1 MTNTSNWP
9 REVIDIE
16 QLKTVFDDNDINITD
31 ELDIVL
37 RQRAHV
43 DLPYGKRYQH
53 VRFATI
59 LGAVYVP
66 DSIYKEK
73 EREKHLKKLRR
84 YYDQNATKSYIKLET
99 AEFYCNFL
107 DQIKDS
113 IEQRHP
119 GVKLPLISIDK
130 PLEKQEHFHGSG
142 SKKEKKTKTLNDKI
156 VKIDRYQV
164 INPSCLQKL
173 SADELSKLL
182 DEVFQKRSADLT
194 STADKDKLLNL
205 ISNIKYAFAYA
216 QNDGKSLE
224 QNSHLNQA
232 RRLYNYRAGQNLT
245 PQTQKLYVTYMEA
258 VEERLRN
265 EHPDYQVVYDEIPLL
280 YENNQPEPRPGPG
293 PEPGPEPKPRPGPE
307 PKPRPG
313 PEPKPRPEPEPNNKI
328 LDGYTSDEWAQLL
341 MSSPDGEEKPV
352 FLEMTEDV
360 LHLTEGLEITTLRE
374 VLGDKFPQ
382 NFNNLS
388 PEDKEAKL
396 QELKNNLN
404 HAELAKFNV
413 GLTNKAQILAES
425 LPPHQLVIMAQDIDK
440 QLEGENGASDEKKQQ
455 LQTLKTQKEVLVA
468 AMAAKTKGV
477 ALGDIII
484 DQTNVADVY
493 DGAVEMFD
501 YLQNS
506 GLSIEGEGEFSFA
519 ELLTAAR
526 NKLDQEITA
535 YDADNG
541 LSEIKENNAAE
552 LEQTFNKAWQKVT
565 EVDFANTDN
574 KKAVLGEQLAAKLDA
589 LQFEDPDAD
598 EKKQTFIETIKLE
611 AARNAAVRGI
621 GKDGDAF
628 NEELVNQLRVTAG
641 NHIQTLIATE
651 AIANLPEDATDEQ
664 RRQAIAA
671 ALEQPQAKIS
681 NKGLAAYQAATVNN
695 HISFLNRLAGK
706 AHLNNRSAPVLS
718 KMYGPLQK
726 IDKACIARFGQ
737 NYTIVRKFGR
747 MIAGNMG
754 AQALNQVMRI
764 GCNTV
769 GLALGTPGLGSQI
782 YAGIYAAQALT
793 RLGMSFAQERREAKA
808 RGEKYGFGKFLL
820 QKSPEILM
828 TAAVTTSIF
837 FGGEIAKRGMEAAV
851 RYGTMAV
858 GFGISLVKGIR
869 AQRKAGNKWGKAI
882 AKAFANSA
890 ASTATAVATGMG
902 MAWGVNN
909 LAAEIT
915 NNTSLDLWGEHG
927 TRQPTA
933 DEYNPDDASYSK
945 DTVGSD
951 KLDNYK
957 NMTPEELNRS
967 GIIKEGLPRDEAA
980 GLINQT
986 DEQLADKGLVRSE
999 TSANDPNGVKIVD
1012 EPAGVAYAK
1021 GAVENAK
1028 DILEMWTK
1036 DASGLLDDNISK
1048 LQPILEEWNARF
1060 PDKAMDAHRLLLI
1073 AGDCGAQMV
1082 NADIDTNMHHVD
1094 HSDTPAEVHGNHKVF
1109 GSQWCEANN
1118 FNHDIIKHI
1127 ASVTDANGHIIPE
1140 KLSPDTLWAIA
1151 ELDAAVS
1158 AHNEVGHIN
1167 GAPVHTDGVLARNA
1181 SADGTGVFHHV
1192 DDGKGEVFTT
1202 YADGDGKITIPE
1214 KAHYERIDEYSKV
1227 TQHSFI
1233 PFTTTFDRIYGGAQK
1248 VKQSL
1253 NRIMGANGKHRENV
1267 NADGTRE
1274 KPAGIKP
1281 VNLSNGRS

>member
-1 MTNTSNWP
+1 M
-9 REVIDIE
+9 
-16 QLKTVFDDNDINITD
+16 
-31 ELDIVL
+31 
-37 RQRAHV
+37 
-43 DLPYGKRYQH
+43 
-53 VRFATI
+53 
-59 LGAVYVP
+59 
-66 DSIYKEK
+66 
-73 EREKHLKKLRR
+73 
-84 YYDQNATKSYIKLET
+84 
-99 AEFYCNFL
+99 
-107 DQIKDS
+107 
-113 IEQRHP
+113 
-119 GVKLPLISIDK
+119 ISIDK

-293 PEPGPEPKPRPGPE
+293 PEPKPRPGPGPE

-313 PEPKPRPEPEPNNKI
+313 PEPKPRPEPEPNKKT

-374 VLGDKFPQ
+374 VLGNKFPQ

-388 PEDKEAKL
+388 LEDKEAKL

-404 HAELAKFNV
+404 PTELAKFNV

-477 ALGDIII
+477 AFGDIII

-493 DGAVEMFD
+493 DGAMEMFD

-506 GLSIEGEGEFSFA
+506 GVQLEGEGEFSFA
-519 ELLTAAR
+519 DLMESAK
-526 NKLDQEITA
+526 NKLNREIAA
-535 YDADNG
+535 YDEANG
-541 LSEIKENNAAE
+541 LTNINEEDADKLEKAFDDVWATAKEIDINDKTQNEAWFSNIGTFFDGLSFAE
-552 LEQTFNKAWQKVT
+552 
-565 EVDFANTDN
+565 
-574 KKAVLGEQLAAKLDA
+574 
-589 LQFEDPDAD
+589 PDAD
-598 EKKQTFIETIKLE
+598 KKKQTFIETIKLE
-611 AARNAAVRGI
+611 AARNAAIRSV
-621 GKDGDAF
+621 GKSK
-628 NEELVNQLRVTAG
+628 EELIEELKIQLQTTAG
-641 NHIQTLIATE
+641 QHIQTLIATDVM
-651 AIANLPEDATDEQ
+651 ANLPENATDEQ
-664 RRQAIAA
+664 RRQAVAE
-671 ALEQPQAKIS
+671 ALAQPRHQIS
-681 NKGLAAYQAATVNN
+681 DKGLAAYQAATVNN

-706 AHLNNRSAPVLS
+706 AHLNNRSASVLS
-718 KMYGPLQK
+718 KIYGPLQK

-737 NYTIVRKFGR
+737 NYTVVRKFGR
-747 MIAGNMG
+747 MMAGNMG
-754 AQALNQVMRI
+754 AQALNQVVRI

-782 YAGIYAAQALT
+782 YAGVYAAQALT
-793 RLGMSFAQERREAKA
+793 RLGMSFAQERRDAKA

-1028 DILEMWTK
+1028 DILEIWTK
-1036 DASGLLDDNISK
+1036 DAPGLLDDNISK

-1281 VNLSNGRS
+1281 INLSNGRS

>member
-16 QLKTVFDDNDINITD
+16 QLKTVFDDNNINITD

-130 PLEKQEHFHGSG
+130 PLEKQEHLHGSG

-293 PEPGPEPKPRPGPE
+293 P
-307 PKPRPG
+307 G
-313 PEPKPRPEPEPNNKI
+313 PEPKPRPEPEPNKKI

-425 LPPHQLVIMAQDIDK
+425 LPPHQLVVMAQDIDK
-440 QLEGENGASDEKKQQ
+440 QLEDKNRTSDEQEQQ
-455 LQTLKTQKEVLVA
+455 LQELKAQKEVLVA

-477 ALGDIII
+477 AFGDIII

-493 DGAVEMFD
+493 DGAMEMFD

-506 GLSIEGEGEFSFA
+506 GVQLEGEGEFSFA
-519 ELLTAAR
+519 DLMESAK
-526 NKLDQEITA
+526 NKLNREIAA
-535 YDADNG
+535 YDEANG
-541 LSEIKENNAAE
+541 LTNINEEDADKLEKAFDDVWATAKEIDINDKTQNEAWFSNIGTFFDGLSFAE
-552 LEQTFNKAWQKVT
+552 
-565 EVDFANTDN
+565 
-574 KKAVLGEQLAAKLDA
+574 
-589 LQFEDPDAD
+589 PDAD
-598 EKKQTFIETIKLE
+598 KKKQTFIETIKLE
-611 AARNAAVRGI
+611 AARNAAIRSV
-621 GKDGDAF
+621 GKSK
-628 NEELVNQLRVTAG
+628 EELIEELKIQLQTTAG
-641 NHIQTLIATE
+641 QHIQTLIATDVM
-651 AIANLPEDATDEQ
+651 ANLPENATDEQ
-664 RRQAIAA
+664 RRQAVAE
-671 ALEQPQAKIS
+671 ALAQPRHQIS
-681 NKGLAAYQAATVNN
+681 DKGLAAYQAATVNN

-706 AHLNNRSAPVLS
+706 AHLNNRSASVLS
-718 KMYGPLQK
+718 KIYGPLQK

-737 NYTIVRKFGR
+737 NYTVVRKFGR
-747 MIAGNMG
+747 MMAGNMG
-754 AQALNQVMRI
+754 AQALNQVVRI

-782 YAGIYAAQALT
+782 YAGVYAAQALT
-793 RLGMSFAQERREAKA
+793 RLGMSFAQERRDAKA

-1028 DILEMWTK
+1028 DILEIWTK
-1036 DASGLLDDNISK
+1036 DAPGLLDDNISK

>member
-1 MTNTSNWP
+1 MTDTSNWP

-16 QLKTVFDDNDINITD
+16 QLKTILDSNSINMAD

-37 RQRAHV
+37 RQKAHV
-43 DLPYGKRYQH
+43 DMPYGKRYQH

-59 LGAVYVP
+59 LGAVHVP
-66 DSIYKEK
+66 NSLYNDK
-73 EREKHLKKLRR
+73 ERQKHLKKLRR
-84 YYDQNATKSYIKLET
+84 YYDQSATKAYIKLET
-99 AEFYCNFL
+99 ADFYCNFL
-107 DQIKDS
+107 EQIKDS

-119 GVKLPLISIDK
+119 GVKLPLTTVDK
-130 PLEKQEHFHGSG
+130 PIEKEQTRGTG
-142 SKKEKKTKTLNDKI
+142 GKKRSKPNTQNDQI
-156 VKIDRYQV
+156 VKIDRYRV
-164 INPSCLQKL
+164 INPSCLSNL
-173 SADELSKLL
+173 PAEELTKLL
-182 DEVFQKRSADLT
+182 NETLAEYADNMT
-194 STADKDKLLNL
+194 ATADKDKLIKFIANL
-205 ISNIKYAFAYA
+205 EYAFAYA
-216 QNDGKSLE
+216 RNDGKSLE

-245 PQTQKLYVTYMEA
+245 PQTQKLYVAYMEA
-258 VEERLRN
+258 VEEKLRKA
-265 EHPDYQVVYDEIPLL
+265 HPDYQIVYDEIPLL
-280 YENNQPEPRPGPG
+280 YDSVRAEPQPE
-293 PEPGPEPKPRPGPE
+293 PEPKPE
-307 PKPRPG
+307 
-313 PEPKPRPEPEPNNKI
+313 PEPEPQPEPEPADTQEKI
-328 LDGYTSDEWAQLL
+328 LEGYTSDEWTQLL
-341 MSSPDGEEKPV
+341 AGVKNEDALPV
-352 FLEMTEDV
+352 FLEMTADS
-360 LHLTEGLEITTLRE
+360 LHLTEGMEITALRE
-374 VLGDKFPQ
+374 VLGDRFPK
-382 NFNNLS
+382 NFEKLT
-388 PEDKEAKL
+388 PAEKDAKR
-396 QELKNNLN
+396 QELKSSLN
-404 HAELAKFNV
+404 PAELAKFNIR
-413 GLTNKAQILAES
+413 LTDKTQILAES
-425 LPPHQLVIMAQDIDK
+425 LPPHQLVVMAQDIDK
-440 QLEGENGASDEKKQQ
+440 QLEDKNRTSDEQEQQ
-455 LQTLKTQKEVLVA
+455 LQELKAQKEVLVA

-477 ALGDIII
+477 AFGDIII

-493 DGAVEMFD
+493 DGAMEMFD

-506 GLSIEGEGEFSFA
+506 GVQLEGEGEFSFA
-519 ELLTAAR
+519 DLVESAK
-526 NKLDQEITA
+526 NKLNREIAA
-535 YDADNG
+535 YDEANG
-541 LSEIKENNAAE
+541 LTNINEEDADRLEKAFDDVWATAKEIDINDKTQNEAWFSNIGTFFDGLSFAE
-552 LEQTFNKAWQKVT
+552 
-565 EVDFANTDN
+565 
-574 KKAVLGEQLAAKLDA
+574 
-589 LQFEDPDAD
+589 PDAD
-598 EKKQTFIETIKLE
+598 KKKQTFIETIKLE
-611 AARNAAVRGI
+611 AARNAAIRSV
-621 GKDGDAF
+621 GKSK
-628 NEELVNQLRVTAG
+628 EELIEELKIQLQTTAG
-641 NHIQTLIATE
+641 QHIQTLIATDVM
-651 AIANLPEDATDEQ
+651 ANLPENATDEQ
-664 RRQAIAA
+664 RRQAVAE
-671 ALEQPQAKIS
+671 ALAQPRHQIS
-681 NKGLAAYQAATVNN
+681 DKGLAAYQAATVNN

-706 AHLNNRSAPVLS
+706 AHLNNRSASVLS
-718 KMYGPLQK
+718 KIYGPLQK

-737 NYTIVRKFGR
+737 NYTVVRKFGR
-747 MIAGNMG
+747 MMAGNMG
-754 AQALNQVMRI
+754 AQALNQVVRI

-782 YAGIYAAQALT
+782 YAGVYAAQALT
-793 RLGMSFAQERREAKA
+793 RLGMSFAQERRDAKA

-909 LAAEIT
+909 LVAEIT

-1036 DASGLLDDNISK
+1036 DAPGLLDDNISK

-1082 NADIDTNMHHVD
+1082 NADIDTNMLHVD
-1094 HSDTPAEVHGNHKVF
+1094 HSDTPAEVRGNHKVF

-1181 SADGTGVFHHV
+1181 TADETGVFHHV

-1214 KAHYERIDEYSKV
+1214 KAHYERIDEFSKV
-1227 TQHSFI
+1227 EQHSYI
-1233 PFTTTFDRIYGGAQK
+1233 PFTVTFDRISGGAQK
-1248 VKQSL
+1248 FTQSL
-1253 NRIMGANGKHRENV
+1253 KRIMGANGKYKEKT
-1267 NADGTRE
+1267 NADGTRD
-1274 KPAGIKP
+1274 KSAGINP
-1281 VNLSNGRS
+1281 VKLSGGRS